1 MANESFSNIKKVM
14 DNNNSIKNKVS
25 DINPMLSDLDGISFG
40 LKQD

>member
-14 DNNNSIKNKVS
+14 DNNYNIKNRVN
-25 DINPMLSDLDGISFG
+25 DINPMLSELDGISFG